1 MTDAPRL
8 IGRKEAAAYCGIG
21 ESTFSLWVATHKM
34 PPAVPGTRKWDKRA
48 IDAKLDEISGLGS
61 SAEPEDAY
69 DKWMREHGE
78 QETDLQKW
86 RRERDGRR
94 AGAQNNSSDYD
105 DWRTKKEKRRE
116 KYRPLM
122 GLDARQERILRFM
135 ADHPE
140 CDTFDTIPGAG
151 QKILDALIEK
161 GAIRLVGTSGNAFR
175 YALTDEGRAEL
186 HRLKK
191 WKNLAP

>member
-8 IGRKEAAAYCGIG
+8 IGRKEAATYCGIG
-21 ESTFSLWVATHKM
+21 ESTFSLWVSTHKM

-48 IDAKLDEISGLGS
+48 IDAKLDEISGIGS
-61 SAEPEDAY
+61 SAEPEGAY
-69 DKWMREHGE
+69 DKWMREHGK

-86 RRERDGRR
+86 RRERDAGR
-94 AGAQNNSSDYD
+94 AGAKSSSDYD
-105 DWRTKKEKRRE
+105 DWRAKKEKRRE
-116 KYRPLM
+116 KHRPLL

-135 ADHPE
+135 AEHPD

-151 QKILDALIEK
+151 QKVLDALIEK
-161 GAIRLVGTSGNAFR
+161 GVTRLVGTSGNAFR